1 LVVAVSEADANII
14 ALPTAARPT
23 TGADFKTMR
32 GFLLY
37 VAFITKG
44 ISPTRF
50 RMALPA
56 HCPMNESRG
65 GHEFWWFR

>member
-1 LVVAVSEADANII
+1 LAEVLSEVEANII
-14 ALPTAARPT
+14 ALPAARPT

-44 ISPTRF
+44 KSPTRF

-56 HCPMNESRG
+56 HCPMNERRG